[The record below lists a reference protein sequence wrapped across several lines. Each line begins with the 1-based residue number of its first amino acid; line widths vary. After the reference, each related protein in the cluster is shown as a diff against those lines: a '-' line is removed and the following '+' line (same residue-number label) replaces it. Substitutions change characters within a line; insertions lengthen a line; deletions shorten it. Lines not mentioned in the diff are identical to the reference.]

1 MLTALLLTHALV
13 TAPAM
18 QDPMAEYK
26 KDLVPIGT
34 KVPNFKVKDDKGKD
48 FELYKTFENKKTRAT
63 VLNFWFAH

>member
-1 MLTALLLTHALV
+1 MLTLLLLTHVLV

-63 VLNFWFAH
+63 ILNFWFAH